1 MVYNYKNLE
10 TEKYRRRMKKF
21 FVNYSFYAVKMFL
34 NQFAISLLGLTLS
47 GVFSRAELST
57 GQLVSSICA
66 VVFYLFLIYYMTWE
80 LGYNDRI
87 AEGHGHIVTHPLT
100 GLFVSLLANSLNFIF
115 AVLILCRVAF
125 GSFCIIIEGMYA
137 GIIITVANGGTAPTW
152 LYFAIIAPALI
163 VSTLSYYLGLHDICF
178 TPLFR
183 AKCPERADKKERK
196 KK

>member
-47 GVFSRAELST
+47 GVFSRAESST

-115 AVLILCRVAF
+115 AVLIFAYSIFKNNPDKIYSNAILNY
-125 GSFCIIIEGMYA
+125 GNKMSFKDIVNMY
-137 GIIITVANGGTAPTW
+137 
-152 LYFAIIAPALI
+152 
-163 VSTLSYYLGLHDICF
+163 
-178 TPLFR
+178 
-183 AKCPERADKKERK
+183 KDKQK
-196 KK
+196 